1 MNKVSIVNFN
11 LHKKYLIDD
20 QRDHL
25 PETHFQEGVKRRN
38 RTPEQ
43 TIKRLIKKGL
53 TNYMSPFSMSKSRF
67 GIADKLDTVT
77 NRHS

>member
-1 MNKVSIVNFN
+1 MSIVNFN

-25 PETHFQEGVKRRN
+25 SETHFQEGVKRRN